1 MKLLWN
7 PHDYGRPHLWNSHPI
22 YNKSI
27 NHKNLKKS
35 LIFSTVSW
43 TLIQSPFQVPSGNQ
57 TWLAGKSPINGGLH
71 RNHWWMVHFPCLM
84 KPEGIVFHMHW
95 WEILWQTMAKKRPR
109 TVILHMNEMHGFHS
123 ILSSTCIVI
132 LPPWQIPANITPI
145 NCLPGKS
152 GRLYLPD
159 LPSSCKTI
167 QRIPHEIVLYM
178 TSIIWLVVEP
188 PFCKILYSQLGLF
201 EIYRKMKMVQTT
213 KQLYSVIF
221 YPNHLW
227 LGQWRASSRRFLVE
241 RLGHGMTWC
250 PPVMADDCEL
260 HSHPLT
266 SIHIHSHPST

>member
-1 MKLLWN
+1 MEN
-7 PHDYGRPHLWNSHPI
+7 PTRPVVLVPLVDQCQI
-22 YNKSI
+22 LECFTAKDI
-27 NHKNLKKS
+27 RLS
-35 LIFSTVSW
+35 LVRGTITKW
-43 TLIQSPFQVPSGNQ
+43 
-57 TWLAGKSPINGGLH
+57 
-71 RNHWWMVHFPCLM
+71 
-84 KPEGIVFHMHW
+84 
-95 WEILWQTMAKKRPR
+95 WQTMAKKRPR

-123 ILSSTCIVI
+123 ILSSTCIVT

-213 KQLYSVIF
+213 
-221 YPNHLW
+221 
-227 LGQWRASSRRFLVE
+227 
-241 RLGHGMTWC
+241 
-250 PPVMADDCEL
+250 
-260 HSHPLT
+260 
-266 SIHIHSHPST
+266 